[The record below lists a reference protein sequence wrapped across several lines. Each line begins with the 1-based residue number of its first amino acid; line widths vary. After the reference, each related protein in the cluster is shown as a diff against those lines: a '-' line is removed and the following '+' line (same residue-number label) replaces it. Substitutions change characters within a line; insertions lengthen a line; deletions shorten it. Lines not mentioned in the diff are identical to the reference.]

1 MLGPNSVNL
10 TLTLPG
16 ATESSGM
23 LSRGDVVVMALLVIG
38 ATAVGF
44 IIATLARRP
53 DERAGAAESA
63 TPAVEPDR
71 HGRRFVEVEGTDV
84 GFIRADRAGVVTAV
98 SEGLGLL
105 LAGGGPDASSPL
117 LPAPLGRWATA
128 VDSDDLQEFEALLRS
143 GSEPSDSTLQIRVR
157 EVAGGPGEVG
167 TPVRGYEVRRLA
179 EEAGSTDFLLV
190 DQSDRVESER
200 RRRAQL
206 RNQRLFAEATHC
218 LDSGEDLIEAIAE
231 LLPQLGKELDLRSA
245 AWLERAG
252 ADDGEV
258 WEPHATWIGLGV
270 ETVGIPERL
279 VLQES
284 GAMDRLHAG
293 VPVQGVGDRPGLIL
307 VPVMVKGGPGP
318 LLAIE
323 SHRHGLWDEETLDV
337 LTRIGEQL
345 GRRREREIVE
355 AEKESWAATRGALER
370 SEAIAQLTSGVAH
383 DFNGVLFAVLGRF
396 EILRDRIEDPA
407 VIEQLDFIMET
418 IQEAKRLADRLRSA
432 LRSGGDPL
440 PINVRPELEEI
451 EETARRLLPKR
462 LQFECRIQLPDS
474 LRPVELVARRS
485 TLQQVLLNLLVNARD
500 AVEPHGRVL
509 LSARLIS
516 DDELEVRV
524 DDDGPGIPQGDL
536 ERMLEPYETGEHSEG
551 VGLGLVVS
559 RRLAEEAGGRL
570 LLEDSPLGG
579 LAARVVFPVTVAG
592 EAEEDASP
600 DAAEADVERSLGTVV
615 VVEDN
620 PVIRDVLERVIADM
634 GAEVV
639 SRSNAVGLEDAL
651 ARAGGAD
658 LLVFDIDLPER
669 TGVDCLRDLRAAGDS
684 TPCLLITGG
693 LADQPLVE
701 STAFLRKPFRIDD
714 LRREIRALTTRRSSG
729 DVTPR

>member
-1 MLGPNSVNL
+1 MTWSSSVNL
-10 TLTLPG
+10 TLG
-16 ATESSGM
+16 AQAPTEQAAM
-23 LSRGDVVVMALLVIG
+23 LSRGDVVMIALLVIA

-44 IIATLARRP
+44 IIASLARRSP
-53 DERAGAAESA
+53 ASPGSPATA
-63 TPAVEPDR
+63 TPRVESDR
-71 HGRRFVEVEGTDV
+71 PGRLLAEVQGTDV
-84 GFIRADRAGVVTAV
+84 GFIRADRSGVVTAV
-98 SEGLGLL
+98 SEGLGRLL
-105 LAGGGPDASSPL
+105 SGGGPEASAPL

-128 VDSDDLQEFEALLRS
+128 IDSDDLQEFESLLRS
-143 GSEPSDSTLQIRVR
+143 GAEPSDTTLQIRVR
-157 EVAGGPGEVG
+157 EVVGEAAEG
-167 TPVRGYEVRRLA
+167 MPSVRWYEVRRLA
-179 EEAGSTDFLLV
+179 EEAGSVDFLLI

-206 RNQRLFAEATHC
+206 RNQRLLAEVTHC
-218 LDSGEDLIEAIAE
+218 LDSSEDLVEAIAE

-245 AWLERAG
+245 AWLEQS
-252 ADDGEV
+252 GESGGGP

-270 ETVGIPERL
+270 DTVGVPERL
-279 VLQES
+279 VVEEPGALERLDAGRPLQ
-284 GAMDRLHAG
+284 GF
-293 VPVQGVGDRPGLIL
+293 GDRPGLIL
-307 VPVMVKGGPGP
+307 VPVVVKGRSGP

-345 GRRREREIVE
+345 GRRRERELIE
-355 AEKESWAATRGALER
+355 TEKEAWAATRGALER

-451 EETARRLLPKR
+451 AETARRLLPKR
-462 LQFECRIQLPDS
+462 LQFECRIELPDS
-474 LRPVELVARRS
+474 IRSVELVARRS

-509 LSARLIS
+509 LGARLIS
-516 DDELEVRV
+516 ANELEVRV

-536 ERMLEPYETGEHSEG
+536 ERMLEPYETGEHSDG

-570 LLEDSPLGG
+570 LLEESPLGG
-579 LAARVVFPVTVAG
+579 LAARVVFPVSVARDPNEID
-592 EAEEDASP
+592 EAGAEVAPEEQ
-600 DAAEADVERSLGTVV
+600 LGTVV

-620 PVIRDVLERVIADM
+620 PVIRDVLERVIVDM

-639 SRSNAVGLEDAL
+639 ARSNAVGLEETL
-651 ARAGGAD
+651 AELGRVD
-658 LLVFDIDLPER
+658 LLIFDIDLPER

-693 LADQPLVE
+693 LSDHPVQEA
-701 STAFLRKPFRIDD
+701 TGFLRKPFRIEE
-714 LRREIRALTTRRSSG
+714 LRQEIRTMIVGSSSG
-729 DVTPR
+729 DITPR